1 MSSKRRL
8 SASIDA
14 DLMAAAEAAVQ
25 RGAASSVSAW
35 VNEAFRRQLEHDR
48 RLAAMDVFLATFEAE
63 FGEITDEDI
72 AAATKRT
79 RADATV
85 VRSKPPATPRAALR
99 ATTRMR
105 RRSA

>member
-1 MSSKRRL
+1 MSAKRRL

-14 DLMAAAEAAVQ
+14 DLMAAAEEVVK
-25 RGAASSVSAW
+25 RGAAPSVSSW

-48 RLAAMDVFLATFEAE
+48 RLAAMDEFLVAFEAE

-72 AAATKRT
+72 ALATKRT
-79 RADATV
+79 RANATV
-85 VRSKPPATPRAALR
+85 VRSGPTNRTSATPAAVAR
-99 ATTRMR
+99 PK